1 MAERE
6 LNEALNR
13 IGLYLNNGST
23 TILLPIA
30 EAMLTYKEK
39 SSDDESSQIF
49 VPFVNDVR
57 LGSSD
62 GSSAASVDLDETPT
76 LGSSPP
82 KITPPSSP
90 NVNSVSLSTQTRFVY
105 RIFEISSKELIP
117 EKRKRFFRKRN
128 SSKYLELKL
137 VFGIDKKYN
146 DNKIV

>member
-1 MAERE
+1 MLKNVFLIKNIFAGSSVISRYLASIDSTYGMYFTGDGWREVAERE
-6 LNEALNR
+6 ISEALNR
-13 IGLYLNNGST
+13 IGLYLNNGT
-23 TILLPIA
+23 TTLLLPIA

-62 GSSAASVDLDETPT
+62 CSSAASVDLDETPT

-90 NVNSVSLSTQTRFVY
+90 NVNSVSLSTQTR
-105 RIFEISSKELIP
+105 
-117 EKRKRFFRKRN
+117 
-128 SSKYLELKL
+128 L
-137 VFGIDKKYN
+137 VFLL
-146 DNKIV
+146 